1 MNITKASAIS
11 SRVNDDYLKQVY
23 EILSKAGSNHTI
35 AGDSAS
41 TLVLPSSACEKIT
54 ALSYERVCANYIDH
68 GQTFQTPSEAYDD
81 MYVKIAGDTL
91 INQKTGIGTMLD
103 PTVYTHSQIPVMMGP
118 WEGSSVYAPG
128 GLPAAIIDKKARA
141 MVLHGATFKSENKDF
156 WDNDKVEML
165 EEAAAITG
173 FNDAINDASA
183 DSFIYGGSI
192 LYPVF
197 KRDTIGSYMRPLDR
211 MNLQKDCIR
220 RWVNTD
226 RWNVVTVP
234 SYIVTAKDYLRPDTI
249 YIPQSA
255 LEISTTRMAM
265 IKPKPVPY
273 WIALYNIGWAP
284 SDMSGWLRSYYGY
297 EITCQSIPVMA
308 QQMSLILYKMPL
320 DALNATIGPNKVKEL
335 MQINEEKMSEWSA
348 LSPKA
353 VNMVG
358 DVEVVDRTYS
368 GFDQFIG
375 AMKSDLAAQC
385 GIPEPSLWHTPNKG
399 FSDNTTES
407 LLKQSETLQMSQK
420 FLERSMGPCTDALI
434 AHVFGQDSEEYRRRK
449 EIKMIFNKPI
459 ISTEKDLA
467 EVGARFA
474 ASVSSFTQAGVSP
487 DIAIKLSSQFFPTV
501 KITEEMLK
509 EAKASYDEVM
519 ERQTNMNN
527 MGPGEQANGSPM
539 GRKQGNT
546 KGKAETTGSFT
557 KAK

>member
-1 MNITKASAIS
+1 MDLVQARAIADNVS
-11 SRVNDDYLKQVY
+11 DKYLKEVY
-23 EILSKAGSNHTI
+23 SLIAKSGIPQNV
-35 AGDSAS
+35 AGDSTDS
-41 TLVLPSSACEKIT
+41 GIILPADICEKIT
-54 ALSYERVCANYIDH
+54 NQSFTQVQANYIEH
-68 GQTFQTPSEAYDD
+68 GLTFKSAQEVHDE
-81 MYVKIAGDTL
+81 MYLKMAGDSL
-91 INQKTGIGTMLD
+91 INQKTGVGTMID
-103 PTVYTHSQIPVMMGP
+103 PSIYTHSQIPVMMGP
-118 WEGSSVYAPG
+118 YEGSSVYAPG
-128 GLPAAIIDKKARA
+128 GLPATIIDKKARA
-141 MVLHGATFKSENKDF
+141 MVMHGATFKSDNKKF
-156 WDNDKVEML
+156 WDNDKIELM
-165 EEAAAITG
+165 EEAASITG

-197 KRDTIGSYMRPLDR
+197 NTDSIASYKKKLDH
-211 MNLQKDCIR
+211 MHLQKGCIT
-220 RWVNTD
+220 RWVETD
-226 RWNVVTVP
+226 RWNTVVVP
-234 SYIVTAKDYLRPDTI
+234 SYIVTAKDYLKPDTI
-249 YIPQSA
+249 FIPQSS
-255 LEISTTRMAM
+255 LEISTTRCAM

-284 SDMSGWLRSYYGY
+284 SDMAGWLRAYYGY

-308 QQMSLILYKMPL
+308 QQMSLILYRMPL
-320 DALNATIGPNKVKEL
+320 DALNATIGPDKVKEL
-335 MQINEEKMSEWSA
+335 MKINEEKMSEWSA

-358 DVEVVDRTYS
+358 EVEVVDRTYS
-368 GFDQFIG
+368 GFEQFVG

-420 FLERSMGPCTDALI
+420 FLERCMVPCTNALI
-434 AHVFGQDSEEYRRRK
+434 AHTFGMDSEEWEHRDELR
-449 EIKMIFNKPI
+449 MIFNKPI

-501 KITEEMLK
+501 KITDEMLSD
-509 EAKASYDEVM
+509 AKKSYEEVLKHQ
-519 ERQTNMNN
+519 EKTAQNN
-527 MGPGEQANGSPM
+527 QLGQKM
-539 GRKQGNT
+539 GNT